1 MSGDY
6 EVGFGK
12 PPKQHRF
19 QRGNKMARRGKGA
32 GKKTSFTMSEI
43 ITKAVTQRRQIKRGD
58 RVVDMQVA
66 EIMIERLIQM
76 ATTGTARDVGYI
88 LGLIDK
94 HAAHL
99 VAPPTQETHVVYHR
113 APGSTVE
120 LPPRELWEGEEK

>member
-19 QRGNKMARRGKGA
+19 QKGNTMAKRRKGPA
-32 GKKTSFTMSEI
+32 KEASFTMSEI
-43 ITKAVTQRRQIKRGD
+43 ITKAMTQRRRIRRGD
-58 RVVDMQVA
+58 RIVDMQVS
-66 EIMIERLIQM
+66 EILIERLIQM
-76 ATTGTARDVGYI
+76 ATNGSARDAGYV
-88 LGLIDK
+88 LGLIER

-99 VAPPTQETHVVYHR
+99 VAPPVQETHFTYHR

-120 LPPRELWEGEEK
+120 LPPAGLWKAPEK